1 MVPSFN
7 CSASEKD
14 RVDDSP
20 ALANLLGQSIHFMA
34 LANAEF
40 ANLDTLRKSG
50 TRTISL
56 RTYAH

>member
-1 MVPSFN
+1 LF
-7 CSASEKD
+7 SERKD

-20 ALANLLGQSIHFMA
+20 ASANLLGQSIHFMA